1 MSAKTELK
9 NLVPGFVVYLNGSR
23 FTAEQEMSVK
33 QIVVEDRVDAI
44 STFTL
49 TLSDS
54 SRQWTDSDDLA
65 EGAKVKILIGYK
77 DDVEE
82 VANGEVTG
90 INPQFRMNSDD
101 VVMVRGCNLMHRL
114 LRGKKTRSFNEMTD
128 TDIIKQIADEAGVK
142 VDVSGIGIDHLF
154 TMQHNQTNYDYLVA
168 MVRKY
173 DCKMYV
179 KDDKL
184 AIKKIGDESS
194 DEVIIEWG
202 KTLLEF
208 GVQADTSSLLS
219 EVEVRGW
226 DNEKGEVIV
235 GTAKTSDLKKIYDK
249 SVFGGDIVKK
259 NFGDAK
265 MILVDNAITDQNGA
279 DALSLDII
287 SNNSNMYVRGS
298 GKAEGNNKIHAGMI
312 IELKELGGRFS
323 GKYFVESTRHVLDS
337 SSGYNTYFTVARNAT

>member
-1 MSAKTELK
+1 LSEKTELK

-33 QIVVEDRVDAI
+33 QIVVEDRVDSI

-49 TLSDS
+49 TLSDA

-65 EGAKVKILIGYK
+65 EGSKVKILVGYK

-82 VANGEVTG
+82 VGLGEVTG

-101 VVMVRGCNLMHRL
+101 LVVVKGCNLVHRL

-128 TDIIKQIADEAGVK
+128 VDIIKQIADEGSVK
-142 VDVSGIGIDHLF
+142 VDVSDIGIDHLF
-154 TMQHNQTNYDYLVA
+154 TMQHNQTNYDYLAA

-179 KDDKL
+179 KDEKL
-184 AIKKIGDESS
+184 SIKKIGDESS
-194 DEVIIEWG
+194 DEVIVEWG

-208 GVQADTSSLLS
+208 NVQADTSTLLS

-226 DNEKGEVIV
+226 DNEKGEVIT
-235 GTAKTSDLKKIYDK
+235 GTAKTSDLKKTFDK
-249 SVFGGDIVKK
+249 NTFGGDIVKK

-265 MILVDNAITDQNGA
+265 MIVVDNAITDQNSA

-287 SNNSNMYVRGS
+287 SNNSSSYVRGT
-298 GKAEGNNKIHAGMI
+298 GKAEGNNKIHAGML
-312 IELKELGGRFS
+312 IELKELGTRFS
-323 GKYFVESTRHVLDS
+323 GKYFVESTRHVLDV
-337 SSGYNTYFTVARNAT
+337 SSGYNTYFTVSRNAT